1 MSAFNVAQLVA
12 IHFARTERHVSVK
25 DLAKQYNVSESTI
38 RRAVAKVEGQQA
50 KFKANVVS
58 GATASIPTIVRHRS
72 TPKKFAD
79 IKPPVAY
86 TVGRQ
91 LAEESVS
98 CHPDV
103 KRPTKKW
110 AFEGQAK
117 GRIMRPRKQVEVR
130 PYEQTAMFL
139 AFAAAK

>member
-1 MSAFNVAQLVA
+1 MSTFNVAQLVA
-12 IHFARTERHVSVK
+12 IHFARTERQVSVK

-38 RRAVAKVEGQQA
+38 RRAVAKVESQQA

-58 GATASIPTIVRHRS
+58 GATANIPTIVRQRP

-91 LAEESVS
+91 LAEESVTN
-98 CHPDV
+98 HPEV